1 MIKQYEKKNGEKLWY
16 FKAYLGIDPLTGK
29 KKYTTRR
36 GFKTKKEA
44 KTAMSMLEL
53 SVKENGFS
61 SSQKAPTFKEVSDIW
76 FAHYKKSVTEST
88 LSRTRILFDKHILP
102 KFGSIKIDKIDT
114 MNCQKIINEWH
125 EKSTYKNYP
134 LFMNY
139 IDKVFKLSINMGI
152 TNQNPTTNVLIPVR
166 KNSNTEK
173 KLKFY
178 TKDQLQNFLATI
190 ENEQNP
196 YFKIR
201 DYTLFRLL
209 AFSGCRIGE
218 ILALTWSDL
227 DFNTNTLSIHRT
239 VTKGQ
244 DYYISE
250 TPKTKKSNRQ
260 IVLDQKTIKQLNK
273 WKLSQKQFLFKFGFS
288 QPAFI
293 FTTEKNNFTINQA
306 VTERYKVYQNRAKLP
321 DIGLHGFRHTH
332 ASMLYNA
339 KATDKEVAERL
350 GHSNIKT
357 TLNIYTHLSDDQKE
371 GTTEKLIKYI
381 EF

>member
-1 MIKQYEKKNGEKLWY
+1 MIKQYNKKNGEKLWY
-16 FKAYLGIDPLTGK
+16 FKAYLGIDPTTGK

-53 SVKENGFS
+53 SIQQNGLPHT
-61 SSQKAPTFKEVSDIW
+61 QKSPTFKEVSEIW
-76 FAHYKKSVTEST
+76 FKNYEKTVTASS
-88 LSRTRILFDKHILP
+88 LSRTKILFDKHILP
-102 KFGSIKIDKIDT
+102 KLGLMKIDKINT
-114 MNCQKIINEWH
+114 MYCQTILNEWH

-134 LFMNY
+134 LFVNY
-139 IDKVFKLSINMGI
+139 IDKVFKLAINLEL
-152 TNQNPTTNVLIPVR
+152 TAQNPTTNLLMPIR
-166 KNSNTEK
+166 KNEATKK

-178 TKDQLQNFLATI
+178 TKDQLQTFLSTI
-190 ENEQNP
+190 ENEDSS
-196 YFKIR
+196 YLSTR

-227 DFNTNTLSIHRT
+227 NFTTNTLSIHRT

-244 DYYISE
+244 NYYISE
-250 TPKTKKSNRQ
+250 TPKTKKSNRE
-260 IVLDQKTIKQLNK
+260 IVLDQKTIKQLKK
-273 WKLSQKQFLFKFGFS
+273 WKLNQKEFLFKFGFS
-288 QPAFI
+288 SPAFI
-293 FTTEKNNFTINQA
+293 FTNEKNEFTINQTI
-306 VTERYKVYQNRAKLP
+306 TERYKIYQNKAKLP

-339 KATDKEVAERL
+339 QATDKEVAERL

-357 TLNIYTHLSDDQKE
+357 TLDIYTHLSDDQKE
-371 GTTEKLIKYI
+371 KTTDKLIRYVD
-381 EF
+381 F